1 MIPIISIVGKSNS
14 GKTTLIEKLIPLLKA
29 RGYRICTIKH
39 DTHGFDID
47 REGKDTWR
55 HAQAGAAGVII
66 SSPFKIAMIK
76 QVERERSLDEL
87 AELFGPDVDL
97 ILTEGF
103 KRGKKPKIEVS
114 RSEVPGEL
122 ICDTNDNLVAIASNH
137 DWDRGVPCFNIND
150 AEALAEFIEK
160 NFLFPSKP
168 SVK

>member
-55 HAQAGAAGVII
+55 HAKAGAQGVII

-87 AELFGPDVDL
+87 AELFGQEADL

-103 KRGKKPKIEVS
+103 KRGPKPKIEVS
-114 RSEVPGEL
+114 RSDVHSEL
-122 ICDTNDNLVAIASNH
+122 ICDDHDNLVAIAS
-137 DWDRGVPCFNIND
+137 DRRWDRGVPCFDIND
-150 AEALAEFIEK
+150 AEALAEFIER
-160 NFLFPSKP
+160 NFLYESRT